1 MHYCKYFS
9 KLTRGTLQLQE
20 LNKQLQVLAASYR
33 ALAADHAGLRH
44 EAELEQQRRRPPPP
58 AALTPAP
65 GSGPLTPRAYVRCR
79 VRSVSE
85 SRRQRSLRVSG
96 LDA

>member
-58 AALTPAP
+58 LHSLLPLALDLLHLGRMSAAAFVQFLRVG
-65 GSGPLTPRAYVRCR
+65 GSGL
-79 VRSVSE
+79 
-85 SRRQRSLRVSG
+85 
-96 LDA
+96 